1 MVEGNHLEGN
11 VKNLYPFVNYEAKS
25 LMVAIEVQHVE
36 KLGIVQWL
44 DVNPTII
51 VCCIMRYIKRYLQQ
65 LHQILTSQTCYK
77 GIPKLVAVHRCLD
90 LARKGSLS

>member
-1 MVEGNHLEGN
+1 MR
-11 VKNLYPFVNYEAKS
+11 NLHAFVNDEAKS
-25 LMVAIEVQHVE
+25 RTVAIEVQHVE

-44 DVNPTII
+44 DVDPTII
-51 VCCIMRYIKRYLQQ
+51 VCCIMRHIKRYLQLQQ

-77 GIPKLVAVHRCLD
+77 GIPKLMAVHRCLD